1 MVHGTNIIKDVTITR
16 IRSFSKTFFFI
27 TYQIIKAGNIA
38 NARGLHNI
46 DKPSIIPGKIFEI
59 RLSFFI
65 LKISKIVR
73 LNRNMKN
80 VVGVS
85 FAL

>member
-1 MVHGTNIIKDVTITR
+1 M
-16 IRSFSKTFFFI
+16 
-27 TYQIIKAGNIA
+27 AGKIVK
-38 NARGLHNI
+38 ARGLHKI
-46 DKPSIIPGKIFEI
+46 DKPNIIPGKIFEI

-73 LNRNMKN
+73 LNKNMKN

-85 FAL
+85 FAQ